1 MSKSGWACVVGA
13 VMIVGGLAM
22 FFVFRDVDTP
32 VVGVRQAGLVI
43 AVLGALEV
51 GLTGWSMIGSRRT
64 QRR

>member
-32 VVGVRQAGLVI
+32 VVGVRQAG
-43 AVLGALEV
+43 
-51 GLTGWSMIGSRRT
+51 R
-64 QRR
+64 